1 MNDTAI
7 SPLRHLYFFD
17 DLSYHL
23 KRIAAEQNIDERKT
37 EKVLSDVWDL
47 ILEAMKCL
55 DHRKVDFNLFNWD
68 HACAQLADE
77 LNTDRKFY
85 DIIVSQGCNGEY
97 ALANLNATYIRSFN
111 EDLSAHCVNVR
122 LAHILDDP
130 TDPFYSSFKIGC
142 SRGAPLDDQIAV
154 ATDLAREIAKVRNSS
169 VRIAVFDDCIQTGE
183 GTKYVAEKIRQQLG
197 NDIGY
202 SLDLIGFIGCEAV
215 MRRFR
220 ASGYDTHIGVLL
232 RGKAYPEAWA
242 WDVYFLKDQ
251 IITSAVRF
259 ADGTSVPYMAGGWY
273 DKIFAGNPARATEV
287 FHQIHEVLSGSGFQ
301 QHLEAM

>member
-1 MNDTAI
+1 MNDIAA

-23 KRIAAEQNIDERKT
+23 RRIATEQAIEPERVKL
-37 EKVLSDVWDL
+37 VLSEVWNL

-55 DHRKVDFNLFNWD
+55 DHRIVDFNLINWD
-68 HACAQLADE
+68 HACAQLADQLE
-77 LNTDRKFY
+77 KDGKYY
-85 DIIVSQGCNGEY
+85 DIVVSQGCNGEY
-97 ALANLNATYIRSFN
+97 ALADLTSTFSKNFGR
-111 EDLSAHCVNVR
+111 DLSSACVNVR

-142 SRGAPLDDQIAV
+142 SRGAPLDEQIAV
-154 ATDLAREIAKVRNSS
+154 ATKLARSYGEKTAP

-183 GTKYVAEKIRQQLG
+183 GTKYVAEKIREQLG
-197 NDIGY
+197 SDINY
-202 SLDLIGFIGCEAV
+202 KLDLIGFIGCEAV

-220 ASGYDTHIGVLL
+220 ATGYETHVGVLL

-251 IITSAVRF
+251 FLSSAVRF

-273 DKIFAGNPARATEV
+273 DKIFAGNPAKATEA
-287 FHQIHEVLSGSGFQ
+287 FHQIHEVLSESEFLG
-301 QHLEAM
+301 HLEAM